1 MFISERTIKQA
12 VLQIRGTAN
21 HLLKIWF
28 VLKMMGMDEK
38 TGVMVDTGNSTPAI
52 KRLFSCGAP
61 DGSFYIPF
69 SHTPRFAFMK
79 SDASRSII
87 QTTLQRWATSG
98 SVVTC
103 DPSSFLK
110 IVNEGDKLEVR
121 PGRQYPLG
129 LGHGKN
135 GFALED
141 NQMYM
146 ISPNGKKAKEVRM
159 YKIKYALS
167 YFQYGLHNHSMLFML
182 FFKCFIINLLFN
194 HYTRIF
200 VIYIKFSHIVL

>member
-38 TGVMVDTGNSTPAI
+38 TGVIVDTGNSTPAI

-61 DGSFYIPF
+61 DRSFYIPF

-129 LGHGKN
+129 LGHGMA
-135 GFALED
+135 FL
-141 NQMYM
+141 
-146 ISPNGKKAKEVRM
+146 
-159 YKIKYALS
+159 
-167 YFQYGLHNHSMLFML
+167 
-182 FFKCFIINLLFN
+182 
-194 HYTRIF
+194 
-200 VIYIKFSHIVL
+200 